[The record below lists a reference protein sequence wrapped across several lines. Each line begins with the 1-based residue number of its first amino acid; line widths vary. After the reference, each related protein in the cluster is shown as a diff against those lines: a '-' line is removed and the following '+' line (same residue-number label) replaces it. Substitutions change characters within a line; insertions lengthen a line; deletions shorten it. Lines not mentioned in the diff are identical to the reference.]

1 MFLFISATRNNN
13 FKLKGSLEAIASE
26 NSLGEFEG
34 ICLEDFPLPVY
45 SPTEEGNGVPEN
57 ALKLTELFSKASGL
71 VVLAPEYNGS
81 IPPILTN
88 AIAWISRSGN
98 EDWRAAFNGKP
109 VVVGTH
115 SGGGGIK
122 VCQAMRSQFEHLGSV
137 VIPRHVVTNFQKEL
151 NPDSGKAIL
160 TQLKTLSEALS
171 V

>member
-1 MFLFISATRNNN
+1 MFLFVSATRNNN
-13 FKLKGSLEAIASE
+13 FKLKDSLETIASE
-26 NSLGEFEG
+26 NSFEEIKG

-45 SPTEEGNGVPEN
+45 SPTEEGKGIPEN
-57 ALKLTELFSKASGL
+57 ALELTDLFSKAKGL
-71 VVLAPEYNGS
+71 IVLAPEYNGS

-88 AIAWISRSGN
+88 VIAWISRSGN
-98 EDWRAAFNGKP
+98 EDWRVAFNGKP

-115 SGGGGIK
+115 SGGGGLK

-137 VIPRHVVTNFQKEL
+137 VIPRPVVTNFQKQL

-171 V
+171 S